1 MLTFELIDNNEIFAK
16 DFRPFTKNNEI
27 CFPKNEKITAIYG
40 PNGTGKTSLIRT
52 LAGHKG
58 TKLKFAYDGI
68 NYSDGSEVFHIINDQ
83 NNRNIIEGETKDFFL
98 GDNIKREFE
107 LQKYLSEERNKII
120 GEIISK
126 LKSNHSISAASSPL
140 INLIDNS
147 QIAEIVKDI
156 VNKKSKGE
164 NFSTEDLIEK
174 FKTIP
179 LVNIE
184 LNDEEQR
191 KLDFLKADYA
201 SKDSVI
207 QKIDNL
213 ETRNIQSNP
222 HVHEIEENTEAIAI
236 LERFKKDQCIVCDTT
251 EIDWQKLLKSKSE
264 NRTKVASSLDKEIKP
279 LIEKIIDLVPNND
292 PFMIKR
298 LLLEA
303 ISNGDK
309 ININKLIVDFLTT
322 KKLFCRLVMNELSTV
337 FTNSD
342 LPEKNDE
349 YQALLSEK
357 PEITEED
364 MLYIE
369 EIISNSMNKK
379 LVLERGDHKNLKI
392 TLSSHEFLGKGR
404 DELPLSTGEQ
414 NFLSLTFEF
423 LKAKNSPC
431 PIVVIDDPISSFDSI
446 YKNKV
451 SYAIVKMLHH
461 KKRIV
466 LTHNTDLLRLLDGQY
481 KKCYKLYLLNNT
493 DGEENGFVPISYNEQ
508 EMLISLEKLLS
519 TFRNKIFPHIQN
531 VDLYLISMI
540 PFMRGYANILD
551 RVDLKEKLTQLM
563 HGYKSERIN
572 IAQVYIELFGNE
584 GEFIPANYEV
594 SVTDILS
601 KTVDGVNILDRTK
614 YPLLDKTLRHSFLY
628 LYLRLL
634 VEKKLVEKFKID
646 TSTHKQLGQII
657 NAAYPDENE
666 ITQIRN
672 RIRLTS
678 KKTLINEFNHFEG
691 NLSIFQPAI
700 DITDH
705 DLLKERSDIVTF
717 INGL

>member
-1 MLTFELIDNNEIFAK
+1 
-16 DFRPFTKNNEI
+16 
-27 CFPKNEKITAIYG
+27 
-40 PNGTGKTSLIRT
+40 
-52 LAGHKG
+52 
-58 TKLKFAYDGI
+58 
-68 NYSDGSEVFHIINDQ
+68 
-83 NNRNIIEGETKDFFL
+83 
-98 GDNIKREFE
+98 
-107 LQKYLSEERNKII
+107 
-120 GEIISK
+120 
-126 LKSNHSISAASSPL
+126 
-140 INLIDNS
+140 
-147 QIAEIVKDI
+147 
-156 VNKKSKGE
+156 
-164 NFSTEDLIEK
+164 
-174 FKTIP
+174 
-179 LVNIE
+179 
-184 LNDEEQR
+184 
-191 KLDFLKADYA
+191 
-201 SKDSVI
+201 
-207 QKIDNL
+207 
-213 ETRNIQSNP
+213 
-222 HVHEIEENTEAIAI
+222 
-236 LERFKKDQCIVCDTT
+236 
-251 EIDWQKLLKSKSE
+251 
-264 NRTKVASSLDKEIKP
+264 
-279 LIEKIIDLVPNND
+279 
-292 PFMIKR
+292 
-298 LLLEA
+298 
-303 ISNGDK
+303 
-309 ININKLIVDFLTT
+309 
-322 KKLFCRLVMNELSTV
+322 
-337 FTNSD
+337 
-342 LPEKNDE
+342 
-349 YQALLSEK
+349 
-357 PEITEED
+357 
-364 MLYIE
+364 
-369 EIISNSMNKK
+369 
-379 LVLERGDHKNLKI
+379 
-392 TLSSHEFLGKGR
+392 
-404 DELPLSTGEQ
+404 
-414 NFLSLTFEF
+414 
-423 LKAKNSPC
+423 
-431 PIVVIDDPISSFDSI
+431 VIDDPISSFDSI

-572 IAQVYIELFGNE
+572 IAQIYIELFGNK
-584 GEFIPANYEV
+584 GECIPANYEV

-601 KTVDGVNILDRTK
+601 KTVDGVNILDKTK